1 MNVTG
6 ESVDAIREL
15 INIGVDHQFALGVL
29 IGGFISIVNF
39 FLDGEKFIRY
49 FRKKNW

>member
-15 INIGVDHQFALGVL
+15 INIGVGKAA
-29 IGGFISIVNF
+29 GFSMT
-39 FLDGEKFIRY
+39 
-49 FRKKNW
+49 